1 MPLQPLQSCYNTTS
15 VYPNRKQHTVKS
27 EESAP
32 NSIIKKLDLEGY
44 IAEFTRFFARE
55 KPVAMQGDVNQ
66 HYRYIKALSTVEFPA
81 PKPTPNLDRELNL
94 ISKQGVLGLEEIYA
108 FVTIVSYFN
117 RLKVAKLPEP
127 LRSWIDEIEIPEA
140 IEAILAYFT
149 DEGQINTQRDPEL
162 HRIEAALKRN
172 KQEIKET
179 LYKLAHSAKL
189 RDYLVDSQVHFNG
202 GEETLLVRGGFNKII
217 KATVVARS
225 EGGYFYIIPQSVSHL
240 KERESALLSNREE
253 IIWRYCKEISATLH
267 SWERFL
273 RFLNSAFDRFD
284 HYQARVAFA
293 KAKEYEFV
301 LPNKSK
307 RVKLEDFA
315 HPAIDDPVPVTI
327 DLHKQIMLITGVN
340 AGGKTMLLKSL
351 LSAVYMSKYL
361 LPFKCDAAR
370 TQIGHYGHIEAVID
384 DPQSVKND
392 ISTFAGRMKEFAALF
407 GRENAIVGVDEI
419 ELGTDS
425 DEAASLFRVMLDTL
439 RKRGITFVVTTHHK
453 RLASLMASD
462 DEVELIA
469 ALYDEERRVPTYTF
483 LQGSIGKSY
492 AFETAQR
499 YGVPVAIVNRAKAVY
514 GEDKENLNELIER
527 STTLER
533 EMRHKIAKIDE
544 ELKAVERQKRRLLEE
559 EERLKEQHRKAIA
572 TLENRYNAA
581 TKKAREALKA
591 KESTEGRRLLNEA
604 HKRKSVE
611 VKEPILQKSEPLKEG
626 DLVKYRS
633 HKGELLAI
641 RGKDA
646 TIEVDGLKMRVPLK
660 ALKKRTPT
668 PKAKVPLKPKK
679 ATHHVEKSGGSVS
692 VKLLGMYGDEAI
704 DTVDKFLSDALVNGL
719 SEVQIIHGTGGGVL
733 AKLVTDYLKKHPKI
747 QRFYRMQG
755 NLGITIVEL

>member
-1 MPLQPLQSCYNTTS
+1 
-15 VYPNRKQHTVKS
+15 VKA
-27 EESAP
+27 EAVAP
-32 NSIIKKLDLEGY
+32 DAIIKKLDLEGY
-44 IAEFTRFFARE
+44 IAEFKRFLARD
-55 KPVAMQGDVNQ
+55 KAVAMPGDINQ
-66 HYRYIKALSTVEFPA
+66 HFRYIKALSDVQFPI
-81 PKPTPNLDRELNL
+81 PHPTPNLDRELAL
-94 ISKQGVLGLEEIYA
+94 ISKQAVLGLEEIYA
-108 FVTIVSYFN
+108 FVTIISYFN
-117 RLKVAKLPEP
+117 KLKALGLPEP
-127 LRSWIDEIEIPEA
+127 LGSWIGQIEIPEA
-140 IEAILAYFT
+140 IEEFIGYFT
-149 DEGQINTQRDPEL
+149 QEGEINTQRDPEL
-162 HRIEAALKRN
+162 HQIEAALKRN

-189 RDYLVDSQVHFNG
+189 RDYLVDTQVHFNG
-202 GEETLLVRGGFNKII
+202 GEETLLVRGGFNKVL

-225 EGGYFYIIPQSVSHL
+225 EGGYFYIIPQSVTHL
-240 KERESALLSNREE
+240 KEKESALLSSKEE
-253 IIWRYCKEISATLH
+253 LIWRYCKDISATFYQ
-267 SWERFL
+267 WERFL
-273 RFLNSAFDRFD
+273 RYINDAFDRFD
-284 HYQARVAFA
+284 HYQARVQFA
-293 KAKEYEFV
+293 RAKEYEFV
-301 LPNKSK
+301 LPSRSK
-307 RVKLEDFA
+307 RIKLEDFA
-315 HPAIDDPVPVTI
+315 HPAIENPVPVTI
-327 DLHKQIMLITGVN
+327 DMRKQIMLITGVN

-361 LPFKCDAAR
+361 LPFRCDVAR
-370 TQIGHYGHIEAVID
+370 TEVGHYKHIEAVID

-407 GRENAIVGVDEI
+407 GKENAIVGVDEI

-425 DEAASLFRVMLDTL
+425 DEAASLFRVMLDEL
-439 RKRGITFVVTTHHK
+439 RKRGITFIVTTHHK

-469 ALYDEERRVPTYTF
+469 ALYDEERRLPTYTF

-499 YGVPVAIVNRAKAVY
+499 YGVPVAIVNRAKKVY

-533 EMRHKIAKIDE
+533 EMRSKIAAIDA
-544 ELKAVERQKRRLLEE
+544 ELKAVEHQKEKLLEE
-559 EERLKEQHRKAIA
+559 EEKLKEQHRKAIA

-604 HKRKSVE
+604 HKRKSMQ
-611 VKEPILQKSEPLKEG
+611 VKEAALKTPEPLKEG
-626 DLVKYRS
+626 DKVKYRS

-646 TIEVDGLKMRVPLK
+646 TIEVDGLKMRVPLSS
-660 ALKKRTPT
+660 LKKREET
-668 PKAKVPLKPKK
+668 PKARIPKKPKK
-679 ATHHVEKSGGSVS
+679 ATHHVEKSGGAVS
-692 VKLLGMYGDEAI
+692 VKLLGMYADEAI

-719 SEVQIIHGTGGGVL
+719 SEVQIIHGTGSGVL
-733 AKLVTDYLKKHPKI
+733 AKLVTEYLKKHPKI
-747 QRFYRMQG
+747 QKFYRMPG